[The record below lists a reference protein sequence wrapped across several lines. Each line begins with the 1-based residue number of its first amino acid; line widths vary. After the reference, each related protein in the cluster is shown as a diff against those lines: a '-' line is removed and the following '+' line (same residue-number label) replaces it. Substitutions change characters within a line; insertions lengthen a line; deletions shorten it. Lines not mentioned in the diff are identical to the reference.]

1 MAGELGLG
9 ILLYMSLWYCHESSI
24 LPLSYFLEFVLRGL
38 VLIMGSPG
46 CIKTVKYVF
55 YVNVRRPDKLV
66 LIKFVVNNLRNCR
79 KQPTKKINHRNIN
92 TENCSKFSQNYLL
105 ILFWNW
111 KKTIWHY
118 LLFANYFTTIYFFF
132 GNFAISN
139 YFTNSVTFGRLIME
153 HLDILISGIPC
164 LILRTWHRLDKPTK
178 LYMVASITYG
188 GLVGWSRISF
198 INLKFNLNFPTLSF
212 TLKLHLSIVLLGK

>member
-9 ILLYMSLWYCHESSI
+9 ILLNCDI
-24 LPLSYFLEFVLRGL
+24 LPLYYFLEFVLRGL

-105 ILFWNW
+105 IFFL
-111 KKTIWHY
+111 KLEKTIWHY

-153 HLDILISGIPC
+153 HLDILISGIHFH
-164 LILRTWHRLDKPTK
+164 IKN
-178 LYMVASITYG
+178 
-188 GLVGWSRISF
+188 LVEIGQTFQTIYKVTRKFWWSRISF